1 MTQTSRHK
9 SKGSLLGGVGGGV
22 SDDPNRGQI
31 VNSMLPV
38 ERDCCEEEFSTL
50 IHDHLT
56 RERSI
61 VAADGPPESVVTTL
75 EPNRN
80 DNPAEPDPLVRAETV
95 ANTTSNS
102 TERSTES
109 SSSHPDRTEKRPV
122 MDPNEPTPQRARVTE
137 APRSSAIPRRRTEL
151 RVSHES
157 GGGSSSSS
165 TPQKRGRIGFA
176 RRARRGKTNPF
187 DSLVVADESILDYL
201 VSTVAR
207 WLERL
212 RDRLLR
218 SVAPSRNQQKSVS
231 LDDTT
236 ESGEPRSTSAR
247 KKRSRGRLT
256 HKSR

>member
-9 SKGSLLGGVGGGV
+9 SKGSLLGGVGGGI
-22 SDDPNRGQI
+22 SDDTSRGQI
-31 VNSMLPV
+31 VNAMLPV

-56 RERSI
+56 RQRTVVE
-61 VAADGPPESVVTTL
+61 ADGPTESLVSSIEPKQDSASTEPE
-75 EPNRN
+75 
-80 DNPAEPDPLVRAETV
+80 PLVELETV
-95 ANTTSNS
+95 TDSASISTKRAPELSTAHPERTDKRTS
-102 TERSTES
+102 T
-109 SSSHPDRTEKRPV
+109 
-122 MDPNEPTPQRARVTE
+122 DPHEPTLQRARVTE

-157 GGGSSSSS
+157 GGGSSSSP

-176 RRARRGKTNPF
+176 RRARGGKSNPF

-212 RDRLLR
+212 REKLLR
-218 SVAPSRNQQKSVS
+218 SVAPSHNQQKSAS
-231 LDDTT
+231 LDDSP
-236 ESGEPRSTSAR
+236 ESGELRSTSAR
-247 KKRSRGRLT
+247 KKRSRGRLAR
-256 HKSR
+256 KSR